1 MMYELYDLQDRTNT
15 RIVTLEQAKEW
26 LIDFWWTNPDED
38 QTEQDLEQL
47 EQEIRNSDYD
57 ELFERLGGIDYAI
70 DEIQEVS
77 A

>member
-1 MMYELYDLQDRTNT
+1 MIKFVSVDRV
-15 RIVTLEQAKEW
+15 RPGVTLEQAKEW

-47 EQEIRNSDYD
+47 EQDIRNSDYD